1 MASCQAIIGSMI
13 KAVTFDLDGVYFT
26 AESFPRFVNC
36 FLDPEKAMQV
46 LKKSNEMAD
55 FKLGKMSEKDYWDYV
70 RKELAVPYS
79 NEEIFTMLRD
89 SYEVNQQ
96 VRDFELEICARG
108 IKTCICTNNFV
119 TRIRELNKKFDFLKD
134 FDVKVISCEVGVAKP
149 GKEIFEELVRQA
161 CCEASE
167 IIYADDNESSY
178 KSALSVGINAFLYTS
193 FEDLKTKCSTD

>member
-1 MASCQAIIGSMI
+1 MI
-13 KAVTFDLDGVYFT
+13 KAITFDLDGVYFT

-36 FLDPEKAMQV
+36 FSDPEKAMQV

-55 FKLGKMSEKDYWDYV
+55 FKLGKMSEDDYWDYV

-96 VRDFELEICARG
+96 VRDFEMEVRTRG

-119 TRIRELNKKFDFLKD
+119 TRIRELDEKFDFLKD
-134 FDVKVISCEVGVAKP
+134 FDVKVISYQVGVAKP
-149 GKEIFEELVRQA
+149 DKGIFEELIRQTDCA
-161 CCEASE
+161 ANE

-178 KSALSVGINAFLYTS
+178 KSALSVGINAFLYTN
-193 FEDLKTKCSTD
+193 FEDFKTKCSTD